1 MEAREQ
7 TLTQLNI
14 PALLISQSD
23 DVQLWDIA
31 PEMEEIDSNHEVWE
45 VCSNCGGWVDLRG
58 GECPCRVKT
67 NNKIKL

>member
-1 MEAREQ
+1 MTE

-14 PALLISQSD
+14 PALLISQAD

-31 PEMEEIDSNHEVWE
+31 PEREEIIGNHEIWR

-58 GECPCRVKT
+58 GECGCGSKED
-67 NNKIKL
+67 NLC